1 MKTMYEFQI
10 NEEKEIEKIEETKN
24 ETGEDI
30 KITRKVKTNVPIKL
44 AIKKPNRGLFD
55 EAELFF
61 GVRLSEGIKAGLLT
75 RALLAKRFSNDG
87 GVFSDLDKEEYT
99 KLYIKLFE
107 LQNEFQRIS
116 LKEEKDRNDNE
127 KIEYKK
133 IIKDIAEARE
143 KLQDYEFAQASLFE
157 QTAENRAR
165 NKTIMWWV
173 LQLSQVLDENGKF
186 RDLFAG
192 SSYEDKLEA
201 YDLVE
206 EKEESSWERRA
217 LSKFVY
223 LISFWYTGR
232 ASSQEEFEKLMNV
245 IQSEDSKQQNAME

>member
-24 ETGEDI
+24 ESGEDI
-30 KITRKVKTNVPIKL
+30 KITRKIKTNVPIKL

-107 LQNEFQRIS
+107 LQNEFQKIS
-116 LKEEKDRNDNE
+116 LKEEKDRNDSE

-133 IIKDIAEARE
+133 IVKDIAETRE

-173 LQLSQVLDENGKF
+173 LQLSQVLDENGKLK
-186 RDLFAG
+186 DLFAG
-192 SSYEDKLEA
+192 SSYEDKLDA

-245 IQSEDSKQQNAME
+245 IQSEDSKQQSTPE